1 MPEPTTPPPEPQGH
15 MPERRAETTVLLTLV
30 QNVHDDIKTIHG
42 DIKSLDIRLTKH
54 MTDETMELA
63 QEISKLMAAAFPEG
77 DPTGHR
83 KHHEAVIAKAEA
95 RAAFWRKM
103 LEEITKYGLIG
114 LIGWLALT
122 AWSAFLQG
130 PHK

>member
-1 MPEPTTPPPEPQGH
+1 MTPTPDPL
-15 MPERRAETTVLLTLV
+15 PERRQETSVLLALV
-30 QNVHDDIKTIHG
+30 QTVHDDVKDLHDKINE
-42 DIKSLDIRLTKH
+42 LDGRLSRH

-63 QEISKLMAAAFPEG
+63 AEITRLMADAFPEG
-77 DPTGHR
+77 DPKGHR

-103 LEEITKYGLIG
+103 VEELTKYGLIG
-114 LIGWLALT
+114 FLVWLAT
-122 AWSAFLQG
+122 SAWQAFLQG

>member
-1 MPEPTTPPPEPQGH
+1 MTTHNEPTEPQDH
-15 MPERRAETTVLLTLV
+15 LPERRTETTLLLAMV
-30 QNVHDDIKTIHG
+30 KNVHDDVKIMHTNLQA
-42 DIKSLDIRLTKH
+42 LDERLTKH
-54 MTDETMELA
+54 MTEETTELA
-63 QEISKLMAAAFPEG
+63 QEITKLMAAAFPEG

-114 LIGWLALT
+114 LLGWLALT

>member
-1 MPEPTTPPPEPQGH
+1 MSEMTSPPVEPQGP
-15 MPERRAETTVLLTLV
+15 MPERRAETTILLAIV
-30 QNVHDDIKTIHG
+30 QNIHDDV
-42 DIKSLDIRLTKH
+42 KSLHTNVSALDQRLTRH
-54 MTDETMELA
+54 MTEETMELA
-63 QEISKLMAAAFPEG
+63 QEIARLMSAAFPEG

-83 KHHEAVIAKAEA
+83 KHHEAVIAKAES
-95 RAAFWRKM
+95 RAKFWQKM

-114 LIGWLALT
+114 LLGWLAIT